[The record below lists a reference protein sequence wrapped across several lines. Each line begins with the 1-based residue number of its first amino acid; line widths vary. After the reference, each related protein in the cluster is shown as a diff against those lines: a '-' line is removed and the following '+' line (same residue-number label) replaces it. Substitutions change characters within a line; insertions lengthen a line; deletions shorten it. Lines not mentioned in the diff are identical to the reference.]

1 MIAHCLKVSNY
12 ELNELCFLTVI
23 ENLARSYKFENCCW
37 GSCDLFVQVLHG
49 KHQMLRGKHQI

>member
-23 ENLARSYKFENCCW
+23 ENLAYKFENCCG
-37 GSCDLFVQVLHG
+37 GSCDLFVQMLHG